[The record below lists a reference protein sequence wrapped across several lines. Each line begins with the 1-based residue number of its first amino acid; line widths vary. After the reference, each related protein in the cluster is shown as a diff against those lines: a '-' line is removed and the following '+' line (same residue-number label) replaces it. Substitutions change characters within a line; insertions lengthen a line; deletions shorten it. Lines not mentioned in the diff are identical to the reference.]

1 MVASLGIVVPA
12 LVALIGIS
20 ITWQAN
26 KRLAQD
32 RRQSEDRV
40 KLDAAINAADLFQP
54 TSPGFSSGM
63 LS

>member
-32 RRQSEDRV
+32 RQQSEDRV
-40 KLDAAINAADLFQP
+40 KLDAAINQTELVELR
-54 TSPGFSSGM
+54 S
-63 LS
+63 